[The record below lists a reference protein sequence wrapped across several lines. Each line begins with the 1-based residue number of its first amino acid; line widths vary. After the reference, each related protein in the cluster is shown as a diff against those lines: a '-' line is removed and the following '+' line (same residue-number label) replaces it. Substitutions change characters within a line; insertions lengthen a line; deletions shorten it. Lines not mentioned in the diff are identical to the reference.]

1 MKFRTFDG
9 NIYSSENF
17 DPEFIAYLYSLPPEF
32 LEELFMSW
40 VMVRS
45 NPDKIQVINIDAIHH
60 KPNNSI
66 TNKEIKDFYI
76 YLKSNKIDL
85 TKLNKGGKNK

>member
-9 NIYSSENF
+9 NIYSSDNF
-17 DPEFIAYLYSLPPEF
+17 DPEFLTYLYSLPPEF

-40 VMVRS
+40 VIVKNNQQS
-45 NPDKIQVINIDAIHH
+45 IPVIDIDAIHR
-60 KPNNSI
+60 KPDNSI
-66 TNKEIKDFYI
+66 SNQEIKNFYL

-85 TKLNKGGKNK
+85 TKLNEGGKNK